1 MKAAG
6 HVQTLCTVRAGLHN
20 ILDPRRLQQHYWFK
34 RLKNVNLDPVLR
46 YWYRV
51 EMGGRGC

>member
-6 HVQTLCTVRAGLHN
+6 HVQTLCTVRARLHN